1 MKSLASAIRSSNTA
15 FYSMTLSGSTVPG
28 GMNVLLHPLS
38 RGSVNIDASDPH
50 NKEPVVDYRV
60 LSNPVDIDI
69 LVEFIRFT
77 RRYHFDTAL
86 AAYGPRE
93 SSPGAGVVDD
103 EGLADHVRQSASP
116 TEFHP
121 SGTCAMLPR
130 ELGGVVDED
139 LKVYGID
146 RLRVIDAS
154 IIPTLPGAN
163 TCQTVYAIAEKVS
176 ALMFYRA
183 FRTNYPQ
190 AADIIKAS
198 Q

>member
-1 MKSLASAIRSSNTA
+1 MKSLAAAIRSSNTA

-28 GMNVLLHPLS
+28 AMNVLLHPLS
-38 RGSVNIDASDPH
+38 RGSVNIDAADPQ

-60 LSNPVDIDI
+60 LSNPIDIDI

-77 RRYHFDTAL
+77 RRYHFNTTL

-93 SSPGAGVVDD
+93 SSPGTGVVDD
-103 EGLADHVRQSASP
+103 EGLADYVRQSASP

-146 RLRVIDAS
+146 RLRVVDAS

-163 TCQTVYAIAEKVS
+163 TCQTVYAVAEKVRNHDVS
-176 ALMFYRA
+176 H
-183 FRTNYPQ
+183 
-190 AADIIKAS
+190 S
-198 Q
+198 V